1 MAVQPY
7 ATARRGGTGGNPPG
21 GAAPVTAALL
31 AAFADLLD
39 ARIRS
44 ALALIALWTVGVL
57 AAVATALFAAVGTVD
72 PGAWI
77 GGGGWL
83 VDWILGGLVAIA
95 AIALSWF
102 AFVVVAQ
109 NVAGFFVERVIARVE
124 ALHHP
129 DLPPAPG
136 PGVGNAILAGLRFV
150 LLLVAVNAAAA
161 PFYLAGLLFPPA
173 SLVLF
178 YAVNGWLAGREYA
191 EIVALR
197 RLTPSGAARWRKSRR
212 LQVFAA
218 GVVIAVVM
226 TVPVL
231 NLVYPVVAAAF
242 MTHLFH
248 RLPAART
255 GPRIP

>member
-1 MAVQPY
+1 M
-7 ATARRGGTGGNPPG
+7 
-21 GAAPVTAALL
+21 TAALF

-44 ALALIALWTVGVL
+44 TLAAIALWTASVL
-57 AAVATALFAAVGTVD
+57 AVVLAALFAAAGTVD

-77 GGGGWL
+77 GGESWLVGWL
-83 VDWILGGLVAIA
+83 FGGLVAAVA
-95 AIALSWF
+95 AALAWF

-109 NVAGFFVERVIARVE
+109 NVAGFFVDRVIARVE
-124 ALHHP
+124 ILHHP

-136 PGVGNAILAGLRFV
+136 PGVGNALLAGIRFV
-150 LLLVAVNAAAA
+150 LLLAAVNAAAA

-197 RLTPSGAARWRKSRR
+197 RLTPSEAARWRKSRR

-218 GVVIAVVM
+218 GVVIAVIM
-226 TVPVL
+226 TVPGL

-248 RLPAART
+248 GLPAGRAR
-255 GPRIP
+255 PRIP